1 MRQEHTGRTLFLKV
15 QFRKMLPR
23 FLGRTVGG
31 VDPADYPFTTLTMS
45 ASPETWLPLI
55 ERLIC
60 DGERPCSIAL
70 DTEDFQFF
78 TPHQDFDFDTI

>member
-1 MRQEHTGRTLFLKV
+1 
-15 QFRKMLPR
+15 
-23 FLGRTVGG
+23 
-31 VDPADYPFTTLTMS
+31 MS

-78 TPHQDFDFDTI
+78 TPHQAFDFDTI